1 MVLLV
6 EVLAAIGGHHE
17 LVDALPEFRVGIW
30 GEAGA
35 DAAIARLPGEAAVA
49 CLERAD
55 RGDTDPQP
63 GRVGAVRDDRMED
76 ETTVSRVPLR
86 ARRMVGEPG
95 HVLPG
100 RPTVHAPEE
109 ARRLDARIDGAMR
122 GCHVPDGGELGTIVI
137 VGEAF
142 ARMRPGR
149 ARVIAAP
156 DRRSVPRA
164 RAAGEDCA
172 ALRVHRDIVDGPTL
186 TQRTAE
192 LPIATACVAIENERA
207 LRRPDEQCGSCGHAT
222 LRSDSGRRNLPAPR
236 EVTEPGHRRA
246 VEADCRRHVMCG
258 RLRVSIPV
266 RVDANAAGET

>member
-76 ETTVSRVPLR
+76 EAAVSRLPLR
-86 ARRMVGEPG
+86 ARRMVGETG

-100 RPTVHAPEE
+100 RPTINAPEE

-122 GCHVPDGGELGTIVI
+122 GCHVPDGGELGTIVT
-137 VGEAF
+137 VGDAF
-142 ARMRPGR
+142 ARMGPGR

-172 ALRVHRDIVDGPTL
+172 AHRLHRDVVDGPTVA
-186 TQRTAE
+186 QRTAE

-207 LRRPDEQCGSCGHAT
+207 LRRPDEQCGSRNHAP
-222 LRSDSGRRNLPAPR
+222 SDPIPVAGIYQPP
-236 EVTEPGHRRA
+236 
-246 VEADCRRHVMCG
+246 G
-258 RLRVSIPV
+258 RLR
-266 RVDANAAGET
+266 N

>member
-17 LVDALPEFRVGIW
+17 LVDSLPEFRVGIW

-55 RGDTDPQP
+55 RGDADPQP
-63 GRVGAVRDDRMED
+63 GRVGAVRDYRMED
-76 ETTVSRVPLR
+76 EAAVSRLPLR

-100 RPTVHAPEE
+100 RPTINAPEE
-109 ARRLDARIDGAMR
+109 ARRLDARIDGAVC
-122 GCHVPDGGELGTIVI
+122 GCHVPDGGELGTIVT

-142 ARMRPGR
+142 ARMGPGR

-172 ALRVHRDIVDGPTL
+172 ALRGHRDIVDGPTL

-192 LPIATACVAIENERA
+192 LTIATACVAIANERA
-207 LRRPDEQCGSCGHAT
+207 LRRPDEQCGSRGHAI
-222 LRSDSGRRNLPAPR
+222 LRSELVAGIYQPPR
-236 EVTEPGHRRA
+236 DVTEPGRRRA